1 MSADFLA
8 RLTLAHEVE
17 QFLYEEARLLDTQDY
32 QGWLALLTDDIHYW
46 APVVESREAR
56 HRAGHYIAATDE
68 SAYFDD
74 TRATLGMRVARL
86 GFPGAWAE
94 VPPSRMSRLI
104 ANIQPGPETAEGIA
118 VRSTFFLYRSRLE
131 VEEDV
136 YHGAREDV
144 LRRVDGQLRL
154 ARRKIVFAQSVLTAR
169 SITTFL

>member
-1 MSADFLA
+1 MSIAA
-8 RLTLAHEVE
+8 RLALAFEVE

-32 QGWLALLTDDIHYW
+32 QAWLDLVTDDIHYW

-56 HRAGHYIAATDE
+56 HRAGHYVAAADE

-94 VPPSRMSRLI
+94 VPPSRMMRI
-104 ANIQPGPETAEGIA
+104 IGNVQAGAETADGIP
-118 VRSTFFLYRSRLE
+118 VRSNFQLFRSRLE
-131 VEEDV
+131 AEEDS
-136 YHGAREDV
+136 YFGSREDL

-154 ARRKIVFAQSVLTAR
+154 ARRKIVLAQAVLTAR
-169 SITTFL
+169 SITTFF

>member
-1 MSADFLA
+1 MSIAARMALA
-8 RLTLAHEVE
+8 FEVE
-17 QFLYEEARLLDTQDY
+17 QFLYEEARLLDAQEY
-32 QGWLALLTDDIHYW
+32 KAWLDLLTDDIHYW

-56 HRAGHYIAATDE
+56 HRAAHYIAREDE

-94 VPPSRMSRLI
+94 VPPSRMTRI
-104 ANIQPGPETAEGIA
+104 IGNILVGAEDDRGIP
-118 VRSTFFLYRSRLE
+118 VRSTFHLYRSRLE
-131 VEEDV
+131 VEEDTYV
-136 YHGAREDV
+136 GFREDI
-144 LRRVDGQLRL
+144 LRRVDGGLRL